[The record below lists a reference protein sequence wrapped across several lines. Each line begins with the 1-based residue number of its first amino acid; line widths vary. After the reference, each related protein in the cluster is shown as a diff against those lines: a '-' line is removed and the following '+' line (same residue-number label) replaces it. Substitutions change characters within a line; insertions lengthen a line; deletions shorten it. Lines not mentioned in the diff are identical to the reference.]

1 MNKAKFWKY
10 LAKPFEGMDDGDSL
24 YVSEYSIML
33 EMKLRF
39 FYILTG
45 ATGVMYLNSELKAWF
60 LMGLYAAI
68 LFGTGALIYT
78 LVMKKMAALR
88 KTNNEEAVA
97 LFFLIKHKFFAKN
110 FFYKSQYILMGTM
123 IILLLL
129 KFPNLLSFE
138 NKYVSIITYILLI
151 PCAYLFIKSVYRL
164 FSPLKIYF
172 ISNVKEIRKH
182 PFIYR
187 NFKKALKKGSDEM
200 KEYEMD
206 WSEYAVSEEK
216 QILTENLKVSCPP
229 TSEARPKRNRL

>member
-123 IILLLL
+123 IVLLLL
-129 KFPNLLSFE
+129 KFPNL
-138 NKYVSIITYILLI
+138 
-151 PCAYLFIKSVYRL
+151 
-164 FSPLKIYF
+164 
-172 ISNVKEIRKH
+172 
-182 PFIYR
+182 
-187 NFKKALKKGSDEM
+187 
-200 KEYEMD
+200 
-206 WSEYAVSEEK
+206 
-216 QILTENLKVSCPP
+216 
-229 TSEARPKRNRL
+229 